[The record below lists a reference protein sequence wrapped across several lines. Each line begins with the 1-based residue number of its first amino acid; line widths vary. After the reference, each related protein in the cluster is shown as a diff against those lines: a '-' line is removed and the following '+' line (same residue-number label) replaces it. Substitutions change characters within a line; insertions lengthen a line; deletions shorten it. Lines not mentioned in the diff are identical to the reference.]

1 MFYICIAKHIINNY
15 SMKKSLRLLLAVVFT
30 AIFGMA
36 DVSATQWYGFAL
48 YTASGSLYGIHRH
61 V

>member
-1 MFYICIAKHIINNY
+1 
-15 SMKKSLRLLLAVVFT
+15 MKKSLRLLFAVVFM